1 MTSSLPIV
9 GILLLVFPMVTNH
22 AGTDKKMSLVFV
34 QVTNYIF
41 MKTEDFFSAA
51 DIDYNFIAM

>member
-1 MTSSLPIV
+1 
-9 GILLLVFPMVTNH
+9 MVANH

-41 MKTEDFFSAA
+41 MKTGDFFSAA